1 MAMNWQRVRVVVRA
15 DEADALG
22 DALLEAGALS
32 VDAADSYARRAA
44 SRLPAAASR

>member
-22 DALLEAGALS
+22 DALLDAGALS
-32 VDAADSYARRAA
+32 VEAADAEAGTATAA
-44 SRLPAAASR
+44 